1 MKPKVVLDTNIFIS
15 AILFKGEPGK
25 IIDLAIKEAIE
36 VYISEP
42 ILKEIEQVLVK
53 KFKQS
58 IFVSRTIIDEIK
70 DYAVVVRPKIKLNII
85 KADPPDNRILEC
97 AQEAKVDYIV
107 SGDKKHVLSLKK
119 FKTILTL
126 TATEFLKIYYQSKN

>member
-25 IIDLAIKEAIE
+25 IIDLAITETIE
-36 VYISEP
+36 VYISDP
-42 ILKEIEQVLVK
+42 ILKEIEQVLIK
-53 KFKQS
+53 KFNLS
-58 IFVSRTIIDEIK
+58 PLIVRAIIDEIK

-97 AQEAKVDYIV
+97 ALEAKADFIV
-107 SGDKKHVLSLKK
+107 SGDKKHILFLKK
-119 FKTILTL
+119 FKTIPTL
-126 TATEFLKIYYQSKN
+126 TATEFLKNYYETK